1 MGNFPV
7 LWPVTSKYIL
17 KNTMAAHIKTST
29 PNRLAHESSPYLL
42 QHAYN
47 PVDWYPWGE
56 EALQKAQTEDKP
68 IIVSIGYSACHWCHV
83 MERECFEKEA
93 IAKVMNEHYVCIKV
107 DREERPD
114 VDAIYMDALHAMGLQ
129 GGWPLNVF
137 LTSEAKP
144 FYGGTYFPPQHWVD
158 ILKQISAAYHQQ
170 RDKIL
175 ESAESFTEH
184 LGITDSH
191 KYQLQSAD
199 TQYTTDE
206 LEQLYTKLAAQF
218 DTQRGGMRKESNK
231 FPMPSIYLFLLRY
244 WQITKNEAALQQV
257 RHTLDRMALGGI
269 YDQAGGGFARYS
281 TDPEWFAP
289 HFEKMLYDNGQLIS
303 LYSEAYAATKDP
315 LYKQV
320 VYQTIEFI
328 ERELTS
334 PDGGFYSALDADSEG
349 EEGKFYVWTLD
360 ELDAILGKSQESEW
374 IYAYYGITEE
384 GNWEHDQNILHA
396 TVRPET
402 FAQQRQIPVDAFTKA
417 LTTAKIKLLEARKTR
432 IRPGLDDKIL
442 CSWNG
447 LMLKGIIDAYRVFG
461 EETFLRLALQNARFL
476 KEKMWNGSHLWHSYK
491 NGKATIQ
498 AYLEDYAFA
507 IDAYTALYQ
516 ATSDEE
522 WLTQAQTLATYVIK
536 NFYDAQ
542 EQLFYF
548 TDATAEKLIVRKKEL
563 FDNVI
568 PASNSAM
575 AKNLYFLGLLF
586 NEPNYEKIASAML
599 SKVKKLILTDVQYL
613 SNWACLFA
621 YRVQPTAEIVIIGP
635 QADEFRHAFEQTY
648 YPNKLLITSSVDEE
662 DSALPLLEGRYALN
676 GQTTVYVCFD
686 KTCRLPVHTPAE
698 AWEQLAGLGL

>member
-1 MGNFPV
+1 MS
-7 LWPVTSKYIL
+7 TS
-17 KNTMAAHIKTST
+17 HKTST
-29 PNRLAHESSPYLL
+29 PNRLAHETSPYLL

-68 IIVSIGYSACHWCHV
+68 ILVSIGYSACHWCHV
-83 MERECFEKEA
+83 MERECFESEK
-93 IAKVMNEHYVCIKV
+93 IAQVMNEHYVCIKV

-114 VDAIYMDALHAMGLQ
+114 VDAIYMDALHAMGVQ

-137 LTSEAKP
+137 LTPDAKP
-144 FYGGTYFPPQHWVD
+144 FYGGTYFPPQHWTS
-158 ILKQISAAYHQQ
+158 LLSQISAAYRQQ
-170 RDKIL
+170 RDKIV

-184 LGITDSH
+184 LGVTDSQ
-191 KYQLQSAD
+191 KYQLHGGED
-199 TQYTTDE
+199 RYTRDE
-206 LEQLYTKLAAQF
+206 LEQLYGKLSAQF
-218 DTQRGGMRKESNK
+218 DTQRGGMRKERNK

-244 WQITKNEAALQQV
+244 WQITQNEAALKQICF
-257 RHTLDRMALGGI
+257 TLDRMALGGI

-289 HFEKMLYDNGQLIS
+289 HFEKMLYDNGQLVS

-315 LYKQV
+315 LYEQV
-320 VYQTIEFI
+320 VYQSIDFI

-334 PDGGFYSALDADSEG
+334 PEGGFYSALDADSEG
-349 EEGKFYVWTLD
+349 VEGKFYVWTLA

-374 IYAYYGITEE
+374 LYAYYGITEE
-384 GNWEHDQNILHA
+384 GNWEHDMNILHA
-396 TVRPET
+396 TVRPEV
-402 FAQQRQIPVDAFTKA
+402 FAAQRNISVDDFLKTLAD
-417 LTTAKIKLLEARKTR
+417 AKQKLLDARKSR

-447 LMLKGIIDAYRVFG
+447 LMLKGVVDAYRVFG
-461 EETFLRLALQNARFL
+461 EEKFLNIALRNASFL
-476 KEKMWNGSHLWHSYK
+476 KEKMRDGQRLWHSYK
-491 NGKATIQ
+491 NGKATLPG
-498 AYLEDYAFA
+498 YLEDYAFV

-522 WLTQAQTLATYVIK
+522 WLAQAQQLANYTLK

-542 EQLFYF
+542 EQLFFF

-575 AKNLYFLGLLF
+575 ARNLYTLGLLL
-586 NEPNYEKIASAML
+586 NESTYEQTAAQML
-599 SKVKKLILTDVQYL
+599 SKVKKLVLTDVQYL

-621 YRVQPTAEIVIIGP
+621 ARVQPTAEIVIIGP
-635 QADEFRHAFEQTY
+635 DADTFRQKIEQTY
-648 YPNKLLITSSVDEE
+648 YPNKVLISSPIAND
-662 DSALPLLEGRYALN
+662 DSIAPLLEGRYAI
-676 GQTTVYVCFD
+676 GEQTTIYVCFN
-686 KTCRLPVHTPAE
+686 KACRLPVYTVAE
-698 AWEQLAGLGL
+698 AWKQLGGFSIEEDTVF